1 MEITLE
7 NIQEAMETQ
16 PELVEGLAKSFLTPE
31 KVGTFLETEE
41 GKKLVQPK
49 LDSHFSKSLDTWKNN
64 NLQRIINEEVTKR
77 NPSETPEQKAM
88 REMEQRLN
96 EMDKERQMSEMKT
109 LGIQLASERNLP
121 SALVPFMVTDTDS
134 QTRSNIDTLELE
146 FKSAV
151 ERAVEERLKSAGTIP
166 PKVNTSTTEN
176 TAGGSKNFS
185 EMSFAERNALFK
197 SNPKLYHQMKANG

>member
-1 MEITLE
+1 MEITLQ

-16 PELVEGLAKSFLTPE
+16 PELVEGLAKSFLTSE
-31 KVGTFLETEE
+31 KVGTFLDTEE
-41 GKKLVQPK
+41 GKKIVQPK

-77 NPSETPEQKAM
+77 NPSETAEQKAM

-96 EMDKERQMSEMKT
+96 QMDKERQMSEMKT
-109 LGIQLASERNLP
+109 LGIQLASERKLP

-151 ERAVEERLKSAGTIP
+151 ERAVEERLKSAGTTP
-166 PKVNTSTTEN
+166 PQVNTSTTGLQ
-176 TAGGSKNFS
+176 AGSQKFS
-185 EMSFAERNALFK
+185 EMSFAERNALHR
-197 SNPKLYHQMKANG
+197 SNPKLYAQLKAQD